1 MKADTKVPA
10 FFVGKKMGNTGQ
22 GTSNG
27 GGGGASRVA
36 AASNATSNLSQMQ
49 ALAQKSGTAAD
60 QQLASMLSDATS
72 RMLVQVDDNQQDT
85 DTQRF
90 VNATGIADKKPRIA
104 KSEDELDAMKFR
116 GETVGVYIYHTDAAT
131 SSVRDAKTFGDQY
144 QRGRMYF
151 SSGVYGD
158 GAYFSSNTDGS
169 WSYGYGRGYQ
179 LKGMLND
186 NARVID
192 YSALTRKIT
201 AFKRSHPAA
210 ARVIR
215 KMSTGYGGQDGQ
227 KAVYALLFGYNV
239 IRKPNATYRPGEHY
253 YAVLDRSATTVVKKG
268 IHQGSG
274 ETWKKT

>member
-1 MKADTKVPA
+1 MKADTIVPA

-72 RMLVQVDDNQQDT
+72 RTLVLIDDNQQDT

-104 KSEDELDAMKFR
+104 RSEDELDAMKFR

-131 SSVRDAKTFGDQY
+131 YSVSDAKTFGDQY

-158 GAYFSSNTDGS
+158 GAYFSSNTNGS

-227 KAVYALLFGYNV
+227 KRYTPCFLVTTLSESQMQP
-239 IRKPNATYRPGEHY
+239 I
-253 YAVLDRSATTVVKKG
+253 DRANITMLYW
-268 IHQGSG
+268 IEAPQL
-274 ETWKKT
+274 